1 MIVSFFEN
9 NYTTWIDYSNRDD
22 CIAIINLTDE
32 EILEINNWKDYEI
45 LEILE
50 DKTCKINIYEWEKW
64 KAKQLE
70 LQTKVNEEIKQELE
84 NKKTSLL
91 KEIWELKT
99 IKDWMELVWEDIT
112 EITVKINDLISEYKS
127 L

>member
-22 CIAIINLTDE
+22 CMATANLTDD
-32 EILEINNWKDYEI
+32 EILEINNWKDYEL
-45 LEILE
+45 LEIKN
-50 DKTCKINIYEWEKW
+50 KTCKINIYEWEKW

-70 LQTKVNEEIKQELE
+70 LQTKVNEEIKQGLE

-91 KEIWELKT
+91 KEIWELKI
-99 IKDWMELVWEDIT
+99 IKDWMTEVWDDTT
-112 EITVKINDLISEYKS
+112 EITIKINTLISEYKNI
-127 L
+127 